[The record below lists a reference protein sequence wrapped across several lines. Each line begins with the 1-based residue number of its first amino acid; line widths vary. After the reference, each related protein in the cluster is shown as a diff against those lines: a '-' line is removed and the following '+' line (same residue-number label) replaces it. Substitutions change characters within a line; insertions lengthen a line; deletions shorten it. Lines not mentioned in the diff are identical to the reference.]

1 MAAPTLTTSRLLL
14 RHWRASDLA
23 PFGRLNGDPRV
34 MQFFPNALTSEQSD
48 DLARRMQK
56 ALAERQFGFWAVE
69 APGVSDFIG
78 FVGLGAPSFKAHFTP
93 CVEVGWRLAAEYW
106 GCGYASEA
114 ASAALRHAFA
124 TVKLDEVVS
133 FTIAANRRSIA
144 VMQRIG
150 MSSAPSD
157 DFDRPDLP
165 EGHPVRRHLL
175 YRMRK
180 SEWAKME
187 LEQCGQ

>member
-1 MAAPTLTTSRLLL
+1 MAAPTLTTSCLLL
-14 RHWRASDLA
+14 RHWRAADLA

-93 CVEVGWRLAAEYW
+93 CVEVGWRLAAEY
-106 GCGYASEA
+106 CGLRLRERGRLCGASTRFRNSEA
-114 ASAALRHAFA
+114 R
-124 TVKLDEVVS
+124 
-133 FTIAANRRSIA
+133 
-144 VMQRIG
+144 
-150 MSSAPSD
+150 
-157 DFDRPDLP
+157 
-165 EGHPVRRHLL
+165 
-175 YRMRK
+175 
-180 SEWAKME
+180 
-187 LEQCGQ
+187 